1 MTRIMSRRT
10 ADMLI
15 HVAQIYRGAVD
26 AGEPPLIAIATRLG
40 ITHRA
45 AAQRV
50 FRARAAGLLEATS
63 KGRMTRTTRPG
74 G

>member
-1 MTRIMSRRT
+1 MSRRT

-15 HVAQIYRGAVD
+15 HVAQVYRGAVD
-26 AGEPPLIAIATRLG
+26 GGRPPLLAVAARLG

-50 FRARAAGLLEATS
+50 YRARAAGLLEATS
-63 KGRMTRTTRPG
+63 KGRATRTSRRAG
-74 G
+74 